1 MNEPIEDPRKAAY
14 LKKTNH
20 NPTDILNIMD
30 ITMRRLVKMAKKLPA
45 FNDLSQDGKFALL
58 KGFLWLIYRFHPI
71 MILIF
76 NNSILFQ

>member
-1 MNEPIEDPRKAAY
+1 MNYQLNSAELRALDVVRDAFACMNEPIEDPRKVAC
-14 LKKTNH
+14 LKKASH

-58 KGFLWLIYRFHPI
+58 KG
-71 MILIF
+71 
-76 NNSILFQ
+76 